1 MELILNK
8 KDVCLPHV
16 SSIFKKKIS
25 SENSGTH
32 CMKLSIML
40 PVSIAGSNTRV
51 ASLTSSA
58 VLKRKT

>member
-16 SSIFKKKIS
+16 SSIFKKIS
-25 SENSGTH
+25 PDTSGKH
-32 CMKLSIML
+32 CVKLSIML